1 MYNQILSPSQIKI
14 LPKLQVFKDDFYL
27 VGGTALALQLGH
39 RSSIDFDLFTRQAFD
54 HQSIINSIKTFTSID
69 RIAIDTKDELTLFA
83 ENIKYTFYTYPYD
96 VEHSILLDDILTM
109 SDVLT
114 IAAMKAYALGRRAKW
129 KDYVDLYFVLQKF
142 SLQDL
147 IARSKKI
154 FDRDFEEKLFRE
166 QLAYHQD
173 INFSESVIFQPNYQV
188 SDDTIKHYLLKTSI
202 QITD

>member
-83 ENIKYTFYTYPYD
+83 ENIN
-96 VEHSILLDDILTM
+96 IL
-109 SDVLT
+109 
-114 IAAMKAYALGRRAKW
+114 
-129 KDYVDLYFVLQKF
+129 
-142 SLQDL
+142 
-147 IARSKKI
+147 
-154 FDRDFEEKLFRE
+154 
-166 QLAYHQD
+166 
-173 INFSESVIFQPNYQV
+173 
-188 SDDTIKHYLLKTSI
+188 
-202 QITD
+202 